1 MKSDSD
7 SKSEKGFNV
16 LPLKD
21 GGALILSGHPAGLLG
36 LLPEQAVGQYGAL
49 GARALV
55 SLLTE
60 SELEKLGLK
69 ELPTWCA
76 ARGLTW
82 LHGPIEDY
90 QAPDSH
96 FDQWWLLNR
105 DALHALLDQSQSVAL
120 HCWGGRGRTG
130 TVAAR
135 ILVERGHSPDRAIE
149 VVRQHRPGAIETAGQ
164 LNYVLS
170 LK

>member
-1 MKSDSD
+1 M
-7 SKSEKGFNV
+7 
-16 LPLKD
+16 LPLD
-21 GGALILSGHPAGLLG
+21 GGGALILSGHPAGLPG
-36 LLPEQAVGQYGAL
+36 LSPEQAVSHYGDL
-49 GARALV
+49 GARSLV
-55 SLLTE
+55 SLVTMTELQKLRLTE
-60 SELEKLGLK
+60 
-69 ELPTWCA
+69 LPAWCA

-90 QAPDSH
+90 QAPDKH
-96 FDQWWLLNR
+96 FDHWWVVNR

-135 ILVERGHSPDRAIE
+135 ILVERGLSPDRAIE
-149 VVRQHRPGAIETAGQ
+149 VVRQYRPGAIETAGQ
-164 LNYVLS
+164 VNYVLS